1 MKLIEGKKFF
11 LIAEIGNNHEGS
23 MKNAIKLVKQAK
35 ISGADAV
42 KFQTF
47 ILNDYIHIDQKERHS
62 RLKKFQLTFNQ
73 FLYLKKLSQKLG
85 LKFIS
90 TPLDLKSAKFISQVS
105 DAVKIAS
112 GDNDNFELIEEA
124 SKKCKSIIISTGF
137 ADMKLTKKIYNFIIS
152 LKGKDFVKNNLSL
165 LHCTSSY
172 PANLKDTNLS
182 AIKIMQKKFDCEI
195 GLSDHTTGIES
206 CFYATFMGVRIFEK
220 HFTLSNSFSNFI
232 DHKVSLNP
240 KKFKTLRAKI
250 NQAHIIMGD
259 GIKKLQ
265 NSEKNFFYNSKRCL
279 VAKKFIKKG
288 NILKKSDFKL
298 LRPKYPDSVSIN
310 VNLENKIILND
321 IHKNQYLNHKHLKK
335 NFI

>member
-1 MKLIEGKKFF
+1 MKLIENKKFF

-23 MKNAIKLVKQAK
+23 IKNAIKLVKQAK

-47 ILNDYIHIDQKERHS
+47 IINDYIHINQKERYS

-73 FLYLKKLSQKLG
+73 FLHLKKLSHKLG

-90 TPLDLKSAKFISQVS
+90 TPLDLKSAKFISQIS

-112 GDNDNFELIEEA
+112 GDNDNFDLIKEA
-124 SKKCKSIIISTGF
+124 AKKCKSLIISTGF
-137 ADMKLTKKIYNFIIS
+137 ADIRLTKKIYNFIKSI
-152 LKGKDFVKNNLSL
+152 KGKDFVKNNFSL

-172 PANLKDTNLS
+172 PAKLNDTNLS

-206 CFYATFMGVRIFEK
+206 CFYAAFMGVRIFEK
-220 HFTLSNSFSNFI
+220 HFTLSNTFSSFI

-240 KKFKTLRAKI
+240 KNFKNLRKKLNDAQI
-250 NQAHIIMGD
+250 VLGD

-265 NSEKNFFYNSKRCL
+265 ECEEKFLLNSKRSL
-279 VAKKFIKKG
+279 VAKCNLKKG
-288 NILKKSDFKL
+288 TKLNKKYFKVI
-298 LRPKYPDSVSIN
+298 RPGYPDSIDIN
-310 VNLENKIILND
+310 FNFKNISLRENLV
-321 IHKNQYLNHKHLKK
+321 KNQHLSIFHIKD
-335 NFI
+335 